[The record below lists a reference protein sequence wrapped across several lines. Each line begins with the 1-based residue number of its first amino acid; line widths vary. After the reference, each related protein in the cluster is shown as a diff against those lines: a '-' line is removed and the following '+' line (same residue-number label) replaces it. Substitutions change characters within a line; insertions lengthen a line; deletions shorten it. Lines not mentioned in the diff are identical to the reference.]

1 MSALLIW
8 NDRNERVLPVG
19 VPGSVERAQCQ
30 WPRVIA
36 ALQRSQ
42 AAGRLNRNSAGGH
55 FARANVV
62 LIEDKV
68 ACLMAVGLSRAAA
81 EAMGGATFR

>member
-1 MSALLIW
+1 
-8 NDRNERVLPVG
+8 
-19 VPGSVERAQCQ
+19 
-30 WPRVIA
+30 
-36 ALQRSQ
+36 LQRSQ

-81 EAMGGATFR
+81 EAMGGATFG